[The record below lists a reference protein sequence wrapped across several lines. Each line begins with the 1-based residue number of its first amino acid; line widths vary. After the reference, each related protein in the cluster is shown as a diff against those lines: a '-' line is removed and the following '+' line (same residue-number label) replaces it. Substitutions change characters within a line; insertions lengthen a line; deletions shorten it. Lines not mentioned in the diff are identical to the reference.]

1 VVEAAARSITLLLDR
16 PAEAKPDKRF
26 WAVAG
31 GSAVVHLAV
40 LAWLALPVRAVF
52 PDQDTVSTV
61 TIELMT
67 QTPRET
73 PREAAE
79 ATPAAAAAA
88 QPIPREAR
96 RPAPSGIAP
105 SPFVAAPSAG
115 ARDRGSASHPA
126 PLPAAQPGG
135 DLKSALRGS
144 STGCANDRA
153 VGLNR
158 RERERCDERWGEAAR
173 KAPEYAAPIEAGKR
187 RDLDMQALRQEAERA
202 YRDAPMGP
210 GVDHRSRDGPGRG
223 KDIPMVGGLEQD
235 GLGRQRDA
243 TQQQLRLLEMKQKKA
258 KKD

>member
-1 VVEAAARSITLLLDR
+1 MVEAAARSITLLLDR
-16 PAEAKPDKRF
+16 PAETKPDKRF

-31 GSAVVHLAV
+31 GSAAVHLAV
-40 LAWLALPVRAVF
+40 LAWLALPVREVF
-52 PDQDTVSTV
+52 PDQDVVSTV
-61 TIELMT
+61 TIDLMSEA
-67 QTPRET
+67 PREV
-73 PREAAE
+73 PREASRQA
-79 ATPAAAAAA
+79 PAAAANPL
-88 QPIPREAR
+88 PIPREAR

-115 ARDRGSASHPA
+115 QRDRGAGEHPA

-135 DLKSALRGS
+135 DLKAALRGS
-144 STGCANDRA
+144 GTGCANDKA

-187 RDLDMQALRQEAERA
+187 RDFDIQSLRQEAARA

-235 GLGRQRDA
+235 GLGRERDA
-243 TQQQLRLLEMKQKKA
+243 RGQQLRLLEMQQKKA
-258 KKD
+258 RKD

>member
-31 GSAVVHLAV
+31 GSAAVHLAV
-40 LAWLALPVRAVF
+40 LAWLALPVREVF
-52 PDQDTVSTV
+52 PDQDAVSTV
-61 TIELMT
+61 TIDLMT
-67 QTPRET
+67 DASREIPRET
-73 PREAAE
+73 VQAA
-79 ATPAAAAAA
+79 PAAASSPA
-88 QPIPREAR
+88 PIPREAR

-115 ARDRGSASHPA
+115 PRDRGASDHPA

-144 STGCANDRA
+144 GTGCANDKA

-158 RERERCDERWGEAAR
+158 REKERCDERWGEAAR

-187 RDLDMQALRQEAERA
+187 RELDMQALRQEADRA

-243 TQQQLRLLEMKQKKA
+243 RGQQLRLLDMQQKKS

>member
-1 VVEAAARSITLLLDR
+1 MVEAAARSITLLLDR

-67 QTPRET
+67 QPPRET
-73 PREAAE
+73 PLEAAE
-79 ATPAAAAAA
+79 AAPAATAAA

>member
-1 VVEAAARSITLLLDR
+1 MVEAAARSITLLLDR

-31 GSAVVHLAV
+31 GSAVVHMAV

-79 ATPAAAAAA
+79 AAPAAAAA

>member
-1 VVEAAARSITLLLDR
+1 
-16 PAEAKPDKRF
+16 
-26 WAVAG
+26 
-31 GSAVVHLAV
+31 
-40 LAWLALPVRAVF
+40 VF

-61 TIELMT
+61 TIDLMT
-67 QTPRET
+67 QTPREI
-73 PREAAE
+73 PREARQA
-79 ATPAAAAAA
+79 APAAAANPL
-88 QPIPREAR
+88 PIPREAR

-105 SPFVAAPSAG
+105 SPFVAAPAAG
-115 ARDRGSASHPA
+115 QQRDRGASEHPA

-135 DLKSALRGS
+135 DLKTALRGS
-144 STGCANDRA
+144 GTGCANDRA

-187 RDLDMQALRQEAERA
+187 RELDMQALRQEAARA
-202 YRDAPMGP
+202 YRDAPMGL

-243 TQQQLRLLEMKQKKA
+243 TQQKLRLLEMQQKKA

>member
-1 VVEAAARSITLLLDR
+1 MVEAAARSITLLLDR

-31 GSAVVHLAV
+31 GSAAVHLAV
-40 LAWLALPVRAVF
+40 LAWLALPVREVF

-61 TIELMT
+61 TIDLMT

-73 PREAAE
+73 PRETTSAA
-79 ATPAAAAAA
+79 PAARSNPS
-88 QPIPREAR
+88 PIPREAR
-96 RPAPSGIAP
+96 RPAPTGIAP

-115 ARDRGSASHPA
+115 QRDRGASDHPA

-135 DLKSALRGS
+135 DLKAALRGS
-144 STGCANDRA
+144 GTGCANDRA

-187 RDLDMQALRQEAERA
+187 RDFDIQSLRQEAARA

-243 TQQQLRLLEMKQKKA
+243 TQQKLRLLEMQQKKT

>member
-1 VVEAAARSITLLLDR
+1 MVEAAARSITVLLDR
-16 PAEAKPDKRF
+16 PVEAKPDKRF

-31 GSAVVHLAV
+31 GSAAVHLAV
-40 LAWLALPVRAVF
+40 LAWLALPVREVF
-52 PDQDTVSTV
+52 PDQDAVSTV
-61 TIELMT
+61 TIDLMT
-67 QTPRET
+67 DAPREIPRET
-73 PREAAE
+73 VQAA
-79 ATPAAAAAA
+79 PAAASSPA
-88 QPIPREAR
+88 PIPREAR

-115 ARDRGSASHPA
+115 PRDRGASDHPA

-144 STGCANDRA
+144 GTGCANDKA

-158 RERERCDERWGEAAR
+158 REKERCDERWGEAAR

-187 RDLDMQALRQEAERA
+187 RELDMQALRQEADRA

-243 TQQQLRLLEMKQKKA
+243 RGQQLRLLEMQQKKS

>member
-1 VVEAAARSITLLLDR
+1 MVEAAARSITLLLDR

-79 ATPAAAAAA
+79 AAPAAAAAA

-96 RPAPSGIAP
+96 RPTPSGIAP

-126 PLPAAQPGG
+126 PLPAAQPSG

>member
-31 GSAVVHLAV
+31 GSAAVHLAV
-40 LAWLALPVRAVF
+40 LAWLALPVREVVPEQEA
-52 PDQDTVSTV
+52 VSTV
-61 TIELMT
+61 TSDLMT
-67 QTPRET
+67 DAPRVIPRET
-73 PREAAE
+73 VQAA
-79 ATPAAAAAA
+79 PAAASSPA
-88 QPIPREAR
+88 PIPREAR

-115 ARDRGSASHPA
+115 PRDRGASDHPA

-144 STGCANDRA
+144 GTGCANDKA

-158 RERERCDERWGEAAR
+158 REKERCDERWGEAAR

-187 RDLDMQALRQEAERA
+187 RELDMQALRQEADRA

-243 TQQQLRLLEMKQKKA
+243 RGQQLRLLEMQQKKS